1 MAANLI
7 CRGLRSSGAHLYRR
21 LVVWNTGAFPP
32 DAPYG
37 DPPRHFGEGRGY
49 D

>member
-1 MAANLI
+1 MVANLI
-7 CRGLRSSGAHLYRR
+7 CRGLRSSGAHLRPR
-21 LVVWNTGAFPP
+21 IVVWNPRGVPP
-32 DAPYG
+32 YAPYG